1 MMRFLHREKNHRN
14 ICHDERFDKQPDL
27 MQHAKKV
34 HHWTKIRCRN
44 CGLELLHEEREVT
57 PYTTGERGKGVY
69 LHAITLSLHLA
80 EKINIQ
86 SDLQGVLANTI
97 VRGIRQIKPDKWK
110 YNQ

>member
-44 CGLELLHEEREVT
+44 CGLELLHEERS
-57 PYTTGERGKGVY
+57 YT
-69 LHAITLSLHLA
+69 I
-80 EKINIQ
+80 
-86 SDLQGVLANTI
+86 
-97 VRGIRQIKPDKWK
+97 
-110 YNQ
+110 YNRKKRKRCLPTCYYIESAFGRKN